1 MHKPYYWL
9 TKESKL
15 FLDRGYLLENQTPED
30 RIKQIADTASSILVK
45 TPKIFDFRKKFIEYM
60 SKGYYSLST
69 PIWANFGLSRGL
81 PISCF
86 GSYIGDSVSD
96 IMSTTAEVGMMS
108 KIGGGTSAYFG
119 DIRPR
124 GSAITNNG
132 VSDGSFAFTKIF
144 EAVIDTINQ
153 GSCYTEGTEVLTDKG
168 FKDFRDVDLNNDLL
182 AQVDEYNNIS
192 FTKNYQLIKQPYK
205 GIVYKYS
212 GLKKDKLLDITVTP
226 EHRMVIQK
234 KKVLQKNK
242 IKYVSWKESTDIVQA
257 RDLKLHRDNRFI
269 IAGTATG
276 DRQLSFV
283 ERLLIA
289 HQADGRKSSSDRKW
303 EFHLKKERKIARL
316 LWILNNLSITPN
328 LTETSEGSTL
338 ISFYC
343 DITSKIHDFSWVNLS
358 EISKHWAEDF
368 IEEIG
373 NWDGYI
379 KDNCI
384 NYSST
389 NKSCVDIVQA
399 VAVLANKRTTLF
411 SLTNREGNRK
421 DLHSVSI
428 SSVSHIGGDSLKTS
442 KHDYD
447 GYVYCASV
455 PLGRLV
461 VRNNGTSLICGNS
474 RRGMFAGYIDID
486 HPDIEEWLNI
496 HTEGNPIQLIYYGV
510 CVGNDWLNEM
520 KAGDQEKRKIWAKV
534 LQRRS
539 ETGIPYIFFKD
550 NANNHKPSV
559 YADKP
564 IYASNLC
571 SEISLPSSLD
581 ESFVCCLS
589 SLNLLHYDEWKD
601 TDAVEVLT
609 WFLDAVMEE
618 FIQKGRKLP
627 YLEKAVKFAQNHR
640 AIGIGVLGWHSYLQ
654 SKMIPFESHKAFELN
669 KEIFDLIRTKSYR
682 ASEQLAETFGECP
695 LTLGT
700 GRRNTTLLAVAPTKS
715 SSFILG
721 QVSPSIEPLKSNYFV
736 RDLAKIK
743 ITYKNP
749 YLEKI
754 LENRGHNEAST
765 WQSILERGG
774 SVQHLPFLTRLEK
787 DVFKT
792 FAEIDQESVI
802 RQAADRQE
810 YICQSQSLNLM
821 IHPSTPVKEINRLY
835 LLANELG
842 IKSLYYQFSVNAA
855 QEFNRKIVTCNSCE
869 S

>member
-1 MHKPYYWL
+1 MKHNMKSYYWL
-9 TKESKL
+9 NDYTRT

-153 GSCYTEGTEVLTDKG
+153 GS
-168 FKDFRDVDLNNDLL
+168 
-182 AQVDEYNNIS
+182 
-192 FTKNYQLIKQPYK
+192 
-205 GIVYKYS
+205 
-212 GLKKDKLLDITVTP
+212 
-226 EHRMVIQK
+226 
-234 KKVLQKNK
+234 
-242 IKYVSWKESTDIVQA
+242 
-257 RDLKLHRDNRFI
+257 
-269 IAGTATG
+269 
-276 DRQLSFV
+276 
-283 ERLLIA
+283 
-289 HQADGRKSSSDRKW
+289 
-303 EFHLKKERKIARL
+303 
-316 LWILNNLSITPN
+316 
-328 LTETSEGSTL
+328 
-338 ISFYC
+338 
-343 DITSKIHDFSWVNLS
+343 
-358 EISKHWAEDF
+358 
-368 IEEIG
+368 
-373 NWDGYI
+373 
-379 KDNCI
+379 
-384 NYSST
+384 
-389 NKSCVDIVQA
+389 
-399 VAVLANKRTTLF
+399 
-411 SLTNREGNRK
+411 
-421 DLHSVSI
+421 
-428 SSVSHIGGDSLKTS
+428 
-442 KHDYD
+442 
-447 GYVYCASV
+447 
-455 PLGRLV
+455 
-461 VRNNGTSLICGNS
+461 S

-618 FIQKGRKLP
+618 FIQKGTNIP

-682 ASEQLAETFGECP
+682 ASEQLAENFGECP

-869 S
+869 A